1 RITGSMR
8 RAMDET
14 ERRRHKQLEYN
25 AVHGI
30 TPRGIRKTVADI
42 MEGARGAA
50 PAPRGRRRAIA
61 QGRAEAPAAPESL
74 EPAAIARRI
83 KRLESEM
90 LERAH
95 NLEFET
101 AAQLRDEVARLKR
114 LELGVA

>member
-1 RITGSMR
+1 
-8 RAMDET
+8 
-14 ERRRHKQLEYN
+14 
-25 AVHGI
+25 
-30 TPRGIRKTVADI
+30 
-42 MEGARGAA
+42 
-50 PAPRGRRRAIA
+50 
-61 QGRAEAPAAPESL
+61 

-95 NLEFET
+95 NLEFEA